1 MEEKAYMLMTSSGE
15 YDDYVKHI
23 IGIYGSIEM
32 AEEGKR
38 EYKESLAKFFEA
50 NPCPV
55 DDEIARKIE
64 SYEISI
70 EDDDNPSIELYNDW
84 VYKTEGVSTMCKDP
98 WIIEMVLNKTNLK
111 IIEDRIK

>member
-1 MEEKAYMLMTSSGE
+1 MTEKVYILMTSSGFYE
-15 YDDYVKHI
+15 DYVTHI
-23 IGIYGSIEM
+23 IGIYTSEEM
-32 AEEGKR
+32 AENGKIK
-38 EYKESLAKFFEA
+38 YKGSLAKFFES

-64 SYEISI
+64 SYEIFI